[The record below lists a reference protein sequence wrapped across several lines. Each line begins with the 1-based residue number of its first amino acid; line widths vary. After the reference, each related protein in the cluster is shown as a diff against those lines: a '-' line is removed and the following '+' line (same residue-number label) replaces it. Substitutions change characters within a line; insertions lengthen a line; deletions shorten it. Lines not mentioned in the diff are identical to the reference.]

1 MPKLQM
7 KWSTFLSLFKAKEVL
22 HTCGRRI
29 GTVLKAKASRS
40 NEVEREMSCVYF
52 THFFNKR
59 LKFQSSH
66 LHIILCYQNLE
77 ISIYTEFKCG
87 IFTPNLD

>member
-1 MPKLQM
+1 MPKLKM

-29 GTVLKAKASRS
+29 GAVLKAKASCS

-59 LKFQSSH
+59 TKVPIFSPSYYPMLPKFGNFY
-66 LHIILCYQNLE
+66 LHRI
-77 ISIYTEFKCG
+77 
-87 IFTPNLD
+87 